1 MKTPKAPKAP
11 GHLTADSQK
20 LWKTILADYE
30 IDSAAETILLTALE
44 SLDRRAEARA
54 AIAKDGAVVLDRWG
68 QSKVSPWIAIER
80 DSGLTLMRAFRVLGM
95 DQEARPPLGGKGK
108 H

>member
-1 MKTPKAPKAP
+1 MKSAKSPPAP

-30 IDSAAETILLTALE
+30 IDEAAQMIVVAALE
-44 SLDRRAEARA
+44 ARDRREEARA
-54 AIAKDGAVVLDRWG
+54 AIAKDGAVTADRWG
-68 QSKVSPWIAIER
+68 QAKVSPWVAIER
-80 DSGLTLMRAFRVLGM
+80 DTSLALMRAFRVLGF

>member
-1 MKTPKAPKAP
+1 MKSTKSPPAPS
-11 GHLTADSQK
+11 HLTADSQK

-30 IDSAAETILLTALE
+30 IDPAAEMVLVAALE
-44 SLDRRAEARA
+44 ARDRREEARA
-54 AIAKDGAVVLDRWG
+54 AIAKDGAVVKDRWG
-68 QSKVSPWIAIER
+68 QAKVSPWVAIER
-80 DSGLTLMRAFRVLGM
+80 DASLALMRAFRVLGF

>member
-1 MKTPKAPKAP
+1 MKPAKSPPAP

-30 IDSAAETILLTALE
+30 IDPAAEMVLVAALE
-44 SLDRRAEARA
+44 SRDRREQARA
-54 AIAKDGAVVLDRWG
+54 AIAKDGAVTTDRWG
-68 QSKVSPWIAIER
+68 QAKVAPWVAIER
-80 DSGLTLMRAFRVLGM
+80 DASLALLRCFRGLGF